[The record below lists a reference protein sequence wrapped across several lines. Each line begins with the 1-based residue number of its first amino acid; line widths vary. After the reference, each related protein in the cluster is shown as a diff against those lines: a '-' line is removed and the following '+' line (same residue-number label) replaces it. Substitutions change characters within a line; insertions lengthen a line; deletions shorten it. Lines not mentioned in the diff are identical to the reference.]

1 MEVLASTDH
10 HNGQAPNLKILAMSF
25 FSKLPVGPHE
35 ATKAHMSDITI
46 MIMNYVHGKKKKSG
60 IWVNTIY

>member
-1 MEVLASTDH
+1 
-10 HNGQAPNLKILAMSF
+10 MSF

-46 MIMNYVHGKKKKSG
+46 MIMNCDHGKKKKSG
-60 IWVNTIY
+60 IWVNTIC